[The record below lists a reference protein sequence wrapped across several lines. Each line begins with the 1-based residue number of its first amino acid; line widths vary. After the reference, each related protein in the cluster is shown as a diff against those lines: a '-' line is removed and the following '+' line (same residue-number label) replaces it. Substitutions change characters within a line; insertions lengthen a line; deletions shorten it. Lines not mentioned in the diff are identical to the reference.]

1 MIITDLYLGQVARGA
16 PVAPDG
22 TEAMPGI
29 EHVTRFGARRRLAGD
44 WREWLARWL
53 GREDLA
59 QSAPASVA
67 AAPLAIPAA
76 AAAGMAAAAPTRWIA
91 TPVQLVAGL
100 SSVHLEPHGIVRL
113 TPPERAALCA
123 AFARTFGES
132 DLRLRP
138 LSGGDF
144 LMETPGIAPLP
155 TIEPARCL
163 GMQVGPHLPRGA
175 TAAALLRLTTEIE
188 MWLHGEP
195 LNAARQARGLQP
207 VTQLWLWGSV
217 GSAAPVP
224 VATTAAAE
232 LAFGEDAYLAGL
244 WHLQG
249 AACRAL
255 PQQLDPLLQPGGA
268 ARAVLGVE
276 AGGELAG
283 HSEWRLETALAALD
297 ARFVSPALRALEAG
311 VLGRLRLVAN
321 DTCVSLTRRSA
332 LKRWRRRRVP
342 LAAFA

>member
-1 MIITDLYLGQVARGA
+1 MIITDLYLA
-16 PVAPDG
+16 PAAPGTPAALDG

-29 EHVTRFGARRRLAGD
+29 AHLSRFGARRRLAGG

-53 GREDLA
+53 GRADLA

-76 AAAGMAAAAPTRWIA
+76 AAAAPAAAAPTRWIA
-91 TPVQLVAGL
+91 TPVQLLAGL
-100 SSVHLEPHGIVRL
+100 SSVHLERHGIVRL

-132 DLRLRP
+132 GLRLRP

-155 TIEPARCL
+155 IIEPARCL
-163 GMQVGPHLPRGA
+163 GGQVGLHLPRGA
-175 TAAALLRLTTEIE
+175 AAAALLRLTTEIE

-207 VTQLWLWGSV
+207 VTQLWLWGSA
-217 GSAAPVP
+217 GSAAPAPGV
-224 VATTAAAE
+224 TAAAD

-255 PQQLDPLLQPGGA
+255 PQELEPLLRPGGA

-283 HSEWRLETALAALD
+283 HTEWRLEAALAALD

-311 VLGRLRLVAN
+311 VLGRFRLVAN

-332 LKRWRRRRVP
+332 LKRWRRRRAP